1 MTKRRTG
8 RIAAAVVAAV
18 VAAPA
23 AAQDAWDA
31 ARAEGT
37 HLLMRH
43 AVAPGTGDPKNFT
56 LGDCSTQRNLSEAGR
71 EQAERIGRKLKD
83 NGVTIDVVLTSQ
95 WCRARD
101 TAERLGLPAVEDEPA
116 LNSFFAG
123 RGEREAQTEALK
135 RRLAELDAAGKK
147 AALVSHQVNVT
158 ALTGVYP
165 ASGEIVVIR
174 LGGDGRI
181 SVEGQIRTD

>member
-1 MTKRRTG
+1 M
-8 RIAAAVVAAV
+8 
-18 VAAPA
+18 AAPA
-23 AAQDAWDA
+23 AARDAWDA
-31 ARAEGT
+31 ARAGGT

-43 AVAPGTGDPKNFT
+43 AVAPGTGDPADVT

-71 EQAERIGRKLKD
+71 QQAERIGRKLVE
-83 NGVTIDVVLTSQ
+83 NGVAIDVVLTSQ

-101 TAERLGLPAVEDEPA
+101 TAERLGFRPVKDEPA

-123 RGEREAQTEALK
+123 RGDRAEQTEALK
-135 RRLAELDAAGKK
+135 QRIAEFDAAGRK
-147 AALVSHQVNVT
+147 AAMVSHQVNIT

-174 LGGDGRI
+174 LGKDGGI